1 MLIAF
6 DGFGL
11 VVAGVFLVMSL
22 GVSIA
27 IGAET
32 DRQPLLEV
40 RGEIASTQQQREA
53 LMAIRDRLNQQLSE
67 IELEQGQMARTIGEL
82 EAQSRAR
89 DKRTKGLQQ
98 RRDQLQVSVREQQK
112 TLAGQLRSAHLI
124 GREDWLKLLLNQEEP
139 SHLARVLAYYG
150 YLGRARS
157 ELIGK
162 LEEDLEQVRMTEA
175 ELQIEAEQK
184 ALLGRKTQKERT
196 ALLESGRQRRQLLK
210 SWDRELHA
218 KAQRLNQLKDDEKQ
232 LERLIDAVK
241 DQTNKAAMT
250 ENVPEGAPLA
260 AIKKAHCPPAGPVV
274 ARFGSPRMTG
284 QWDGLLIGGKEGT
297 PIRSV
302 AAGTVVFADWLRGYG
317 LLTIIDHGSG
327 VMSLYAFNQTHFK
340 QKGEAVA
347 ADQVIA
353 TLGSSGGRD
362 KPGLYFGVR
371 RQGKPVDPLLWCQEA
386 H

>member
-1 MLIAF
+1 MLF
-6 DGFGL
+6 GFEGL
-11 VVAGVFLVMSL
+11 GRVVVGLFLMAAL
-22 GVSIA
+22 GFSSVSF
-27 IGAET
+27 AET

-67 IELEQGQMARTIGEL
+67 IELEQGQMARAIGEL
-82 EAQSRAR
+82 EAQSRVR
-89 DKRTKGLQQ
+89 EKRTKGLRQ
-98 RRDQLQVSVREQQK
+98 RRDQLQASVREQQK

-157 ELIGK
+157 DLIRK
-162 LEEDLEQVRMTEA
+162 LEGDLEQIRMTEA

-184 ALLGRKTQKERT
+184 TLLGKKTQNERM

-210 SWDRELHA
+210 SWDRELNE
-218 KAQRLNQLKDDEKQ
+218 KAQRLIQLREDEKQ
-232 LERLIDAVK
+232 LELLIESVK
-241 DQTNKAAMT
+241 DQAI
-250 ENVPEGAPLA
+250 PESPQGGVPLA
-260 AIKKAHCPPAGPVV
+260 SVKKAHCPPAGPVL

-284 QWDGLLIGGKEGT
+284 RWDGLLIGGKEGA

-302 AAGTVVFADWLRGYG
+302 AEGTVAFADWLRGYG
-317 LLTIIDHGSG
+317 LLTIIDHGGG

-340 QKGEAVA
+340 QKGERVA
-347 ADQVIA
+347 AAEVIA
-353 TLGSSGGRD
+353 TLGLSGGRD
-362 KPGLYFGVR
+362 RPGLYFGIR
-371 RQGKPVDPLLWCQEA
+371 RQGKPVDPVLWCQEA

>member
-1 MLIAF
+1 LLIAF

>member
-1 MLIAF
+1 LLIAF

-22 GVSIA
+22 GVSLA

-67 IELEQGQMARTIGEL
+67 IELEQGQMASTIGEL

-260 AIKKAHCPPAGPVV
+260 AIKKAHCPPSGPVV

>member
-6 DGFGL
+6 DGLGL

-260 AIKKAHCPPAGPVV
+260 AIKKAHCPPAGPLV

>member
-1 MLIAF
+1 
-6 DGFGL
+6 
-11 VVAGVFLVMSL
+11 
-22 GVSIA
+22 
-27 IGAET
+27 
-32 DRQPLLEV
+32 
-40 RGEIASTQQQREA
+40 
-53 LMAIRDRLNQQLSE
+53 
-67 IELEQGQMARTIGEL
+67 
-82 EAQSRAR
+82 
-89 DKRTKGLQQ
+89 
-98 RRDQLQVSVREQQK
+98 
-112 TLAGQLRSAHLI
+112 
-124 GREDWLKLLLNQEEP
+124 
-139 SHLARVLAYYG
+139 
-150 YLGRARS
+150 
-157 ELIGK
+157 
-162 LEEDLEQVRMTEA
+162 
-175 ELQIEAEQK
+175 
-184 ALLGRKTQKERT
+184 
-196 ALLESGRQRRQLLK
+196 GRQRRQLLK

-250 ENVPEGAPLA
+250 ENVPGGAPLA
-260 AIKKAHCPPAGPVV
+260 AIKKAHCPPAGPLV

>member
-1 MLIAF
+1 MLF
-6 DGFGL
+6 GFEGL
-11 VVAGVFLVMSL
+11 GRVVVGLFLMAAL
-22 GVSIA
+22 GFSSVSF
-27 IGAET
+27 AET

-67 IELEQGQMARTIGEL
+67 IELEQGQMARAIGEL
-82 EAQSRAR
+82 EAQSRVR
-89 DKRTKGLQQ
+89 EKRTKGLRQ
-98 RRDQLQVSVREQQK
+98 RRDQLQASVREQQK

-157 ELIGK
+157 DLIRK
-162 LEEDLEQVRMTEA
+162 LEGDLEQIRMTEA

-184 ALLGRKTQKERT
+184 TLLGKKTQNERM

-210 SWDRELHA
+210 SWDRELNE
-218 KAQRLNQLKDDEKQ
+218 KAQRLIQLREDEKQ
-232 LERLIDAVK
+232 LELLIESVK
-241 DQTNKAAMT
+241 DQAI
-250 ENVPEGAPLA
+250 PESPQGGVPLA
-260 AIKKAHCPPAGPVV
+260 SVKKAHCPPAGPVL

-284 QWDGLLIGGKEGT
+284 RWDGLLIGGKEGA

-302 AAGTVVFADWLRGYG
+302 ADGTVAFADWLRGYG
-317 LLTIIDHGSG
+317 LLTIIDHGGG

-340 QKGEAVA
+340 QKGERVA
-347 ADQVIA
+347 AAEVIA
-353 TLGSSGGRD
+353 TLGLSGGRD
-362 KPGLYFGVR
+362 RPGLYFGIR
-371 RQGKPVDPLLWCQEA
+371 RQGKPVDPVLWCQEA

>member
-67 IELEQGQMARTIGEL
+67 IELEQGQMASTIGEL

-260 AIKKAHCPPAGPVV
+260 AIKKAHCPPSGPVV

>member
-6 DGFGL
+6 DGLGL

>member
-1 MLIAF
+1 M
-6 DGFGL
+6 
-11 VVAGVFLVMSL
+11 
-22 GVSIA
+22 
-27 IGAET
+27 
-32 DRQPLLEV
+32 
-40 RGEIASTQQQREA
+40 
-53 LMAIRDRLNQQLSE
+53 
-67 IELEQGQMARTIGEL
+67 
-82 EAQSRAR
+82 
-89 DKRTKGLQQ
+89 
-98 RRDQLQVSVREQQK
+98 
-112 TLAGQLRSAHLI
+112 
-124 GREDWLKLLLNQEEP
+124 
-139 SHLARVLAYYG
+139 
-150 YLGRARS
+150 
-157 ELIGK
+157 
-162 LEEDLEQVRMTEA
+162 
-175 ELQIEAEQK
+175 
-184 ALLGRKTQKERT
+184 LGRKTQKERT

>member
-250 ENVPEGAPLA
+250 ENVSEGAPLA
-260 AIKKAHCPPAGPVV
+260 AIKKAHCPPAGPLV

>member
-27 IGAET
+27 NGAET

-260 AIKKAHCPPAGPVV
+260 AIKKAHCPPAGPLV

>member
-1 MLIAF
+1 
-6 DGFGL
+6 
-11 VVAGVFLVMSL
+11 MSL

>member
-260 AIKKAHCPPAGPVV
+260 AIKKAHCPPAGPLV

>member
-1 MLIAF
+1 LLIAF
-6 DGFGL
+6 DGLGL

>member
-1 MLIAF
+1 MLF
-6 DGFGL
+6 GFEGL
-11 VVAGVFLVMSL
+11 GRAVVGLFLMAAL
-22 GVSIA
+22 GFSSVTL
-27 IGAET
+27 AET

-40 RGEIASTQQQREA
+40 RGEIASTQHQREA

-82 EAQSRAR
+82 ESQSRVR
-89 DKRTKGLQQ
+89 EKRTKGLRQ
-98 RRDQLQVSVREQQK
+98 RRDQLQASVREQQK

-157 ELIGK
+157 DLIRK
-162 LEEDLEQVRMTEA
+162 LEGDLEQIRMTEA

-184 ALLGRKTQKERT
+184 TLLGKKTQNERM

-210 SWDRELHA
+210 SWDRELNE
-218 KAQRLNQLKDDEKQ
+218 KAQRLSQLKEDEKQ
-232 LERLIDAVK
+232 LERLIESVK
-241 DQTNKAAMT
+241 DQAIKKAI
-250 ENVPEGAPLA
+250 PESPQGEVPLA
-260 AIKKAHCPPAGPVV
+260 SVKKAHCPPTGSVV

-284 QWDGLLIGGKEGT
+284 RWDGLLIAGKEGA

-302 AAGTVVFADWLRGYG
+302 AAGTVAFADWLRGYG
-317 LLTIIDHGSG
+317 LMTIIDHGDG

-340 QKGEAVA
+340 QKGERVA
-347 ADQVIA
+347 ADDVIA

-362 KPGLYFGVR
+362 RPGLYFGIR
-371 RQGKPVDPLLWCQEA
+371 RQGKPVDPILWCQEA

>member
-1 MLIAF
+1 MLFGFEGLGKVVVGLFLIAAL
-6 DGFGL
+6 GFSS
-11 VVAGVFLVMSL
+11 VSL
-22 GVSIA
+22 
-27 IGAET
+27 AET

-67 IELEQGQMARTIGEL
+67 IELEQGQMARAIGEL
-82 EAQSRAR
+82 EAQSRVR
-89 DKRTKGLQQ
+89 EKRTKGLRQ
-98 RRDQLQVSVREQQK
+98 RRDQLQASVREQQK

-157 ELIGK
+157 DLIRK
-162 LEEDLEQVRMTEA
+162 LEGDLEQIRMTEA

-184 ALLGRKTQKERT
+184 TLLGKKTQNERM

-210 SWDRELHA
+210 SWDRELNE
-218 KAQRLNQLKDDEKQ
+218 KAQRLIQLREDEKQ
-232 LERLIDAVK
+232 LELLIESVK
-241 DQTNKAAMT
+241 DQAI
-250 ENVPEGAPLA
+250 PESSQGGVPLA
-260 AIKKAHCPPAGPVV
+260 SVKKAHCPPTGPVM

-284 QWDGLLIGGKEGT
+284 RWDGLLIGGKEGA

-302 AAGTVVFADWLRGYG
+302 AAGTVAFADWLRGYG
-317 LLTIIDHGSG
+317 LLTIIDHGGG

-340 QKGEAVA
+340 QKGERVA
-347 ADQVIA
+347 ADEVIA
-353 TLGSSGGRD
+353 TLGLSGGRD
-362 KPGLYFGVR
+362 RPGLYFGIR
-371 RQGKPVDPLLWCQEA
+371 RQGKPVDPVLWCQEA

>member
-67 IELEQGQMARTIGEL
+67 IELEQGQMASTIGEL

-260 AIKKAHCPPAGPVV
+260 AIKKAHCPPAGPLV

>member
-260 AIKKAHCPPAGPVV
+260 AIKKAHCPPSGPVV

>member
-1 MLIAF
+1 LLIAF

-67 IELEQGQMARTIGEL
+67 IELEQGQMASTIGEL

-260 AIKKAHCPPAGPVV
+260 AIKKAHCPPSGPVV

>member
-1 MLIAF
+1 LLIAF

-260 AIKKAHCPPAGPVV
+260 AIKKAHCPPSGPVV

>member
-1 MLIAF
+1 LLIAF

-67 IELEQGQMARTIGEL
+67 IELEQGQMASTIGEL